1 MVKKVK
7 ARRAINPEKGMNIA
21 KDVLRPME
29 QTMAPVEDLI
39 AIVKQTKPDDAVK
52 FLEIV
57 TKDPELLSQYGGK
70 RGLEYLL
77 QDLKREGYFE
87 LYPEGGQNLR
97 SYLESAIKPESAKG
111 VRESAKVA
119 RQREQAKQAAKK
131 AAETKA
137 AIREATSPV
146 ISRSLQNKI
155 NLESIIYAAR
165 LEKIDPKKRGLL
177 NFTISGLPNNHLT
190 AVKKLLAD
198 LTGHRDVRRATKAF
212 DHVKIIGELAAELA
226 DKWESG
232 QVTLTDNLLRVPIET
247 ATKMSGN
254 PAGKRLKTIQKMI
267 SEGKPIAF
275 AEGASSVDD
284 AFRKSLGGVYE
295 TLQRQISAGQV
306 KIGSKSEGL
315 VKRIKALARP
325 SSAEAMVRQ
334 AASEAAAPV
343 TRLNPP
349 MLTYSPER
357 LPVALNTKAI
367 PASVPAQGVGPYLG
381 PDPLAAL
388 REELAARAAPIP
400 VEVRIESIRSP
411 SLTAEAAA
419 PVTRLNPPML
429 TYSPE
434 RLPVALNTKAIPARV
449 PAQGVG
455 PYLGP
460 DPLAAL
466 REELAARAAPIPV
479 EARIVSIRSPY
490 RFEMGPRR
498 LDFTSAAA
506 PTLTNDIELIL
517 RKAATPATRLN
528 PPMLTYSPEWIPA
541 HLMRIPAEAFEPKFG
556 PDPLEIG
563 PRRSTYIPLSEAA
576 ARSPLTE
583 TSQIGFG
590 PIDES
595 TEKLLRRLSK
605 YPGVTVTV
613 SPPGEHA
620 IVYPPGTVRAATGPG
635 GQGSAF
641 IESIIGASGR
651 ATGATMSPR
660 QKLKRSAALE
670 RLANEIV
677 AAAGGETSEA
687 AIRSA
692 AAGSR
697 AAEIER
703 LANEIV
709 AAAGGE
715 VGETAAKTVGKGA
728 GRLAKAG
735 GAIKSAGKG
744 AVKLAARH
752 PVLAALIAL
761 GLTAA
766 AYSALSGRREGEE
779 EGAVTLLPET
789 EWGGRQRPAATA
801 EDVMRILAAT
811 PRYKVPV
818 FVSPYEYRME

>member
-77 QDLKREGYFE
+77 QDLEREGYFE

-198 LTGHRDVRRATKAF
+198 LTGHRDVRQATKAV
-212 DHVKIIGELAAELA
+212 DHVKIIGKLAAELA

-400 VEVRIESIRSP
+400 VEARIE
-411 SLTAEAAA
+411 
-419 PVTRLNPPML
+419 
-429 TYSPE
+429 
-434 RLPVALNTKAIPARV
+434 
-449 PAQGVG
+449 
-455 PYLGP
+455 
-460 DPLAAL
+460 
-466 REELAARAAPIPV
+466 
-479 EARIVSIRSPY
+479 SIRSPY

-595 TEKLLRRLSK
+595 TDKLLRRLSK

-620 IVYPPGTVRAATGPG
+620 IVYPSGTVRAATGPG

-641 IESIIGASGR
+641 IHVAPSKAQAVSGAESIIGASGR
-651 ATGATMSPR
+651 ATGAT
-660 QKLKRSAALE
+660 E

-697 AAEIER
+697 AASAPVAVAPEIER

>member
-77 QDLKREGYFE
+77 QDLEREGYFE

-119 RQREQAKQAAKK
+119 RQREQAKQAAKKAAAKK

-198 LTGHRDVRRATKAF
+198 LTGHRDVRQATKAV
-212 DHVKIIGELAAELA
+212 DHVKIIGKLAAELA

-357 LPVALNTKAI
+357 LPVAL
-367 PASVPAQGVGPYLG
+367 
-381 PDPLAAL
+381 
-388 REELAARAAPIP
+388 
-400 VEVRIESIRSP
+400 
-411 SLTAEAAA
+411 
-419 PVTRLNPPML
+419 
-429 TYSPE
+429 
-434 RLPVALNTKAIPARV
+434 TKAIPARV

-479 EARIVSIRSPY
+479 EARIVSIRSP
-490 RFEMGPRR
+490 

-595 TEKLLRRLSK
+595 TDKLLRRLSK

-620 IVYPPGTVRAATGPG
+620 IVYPSGTVRAATGPG

-641 IESIIGASGR
+641 IHVAPSKAQAVSGAESIIGASGR

>member
-7 ARRAINPEKGMNIA
+7 ARRAINPEKGINIA

-77 QDLKREGYFE
+77 QDLEREGYFE

-119 RQREQAKQAAKK
+119 RQREQAKQAAKKAAAKKAAAKK

-198 LTGHRDVRRATKAF
+198 LTGHRDVRQATKAV
-212 DHVKIIGELAAELA
+212 DHVKIIGKLAAELA

-357 LPVALNTKAI
+357 LPVAL
-367 PASVPAQGVGPYLG
+367 
-381 PDPLAAL
+381 
-388 REELAARAAPIP
+388 
-400 VEVRIESIRSP
+400 
-411 SLTAEAAA
+411 
-419 PVTRLNPPML
+419 
-429 TYSPE
+429 
-434 RLPVALNTKAIPARV
+434 TKAIPARV

-479 EARIVSIRSPY
+479 EARIESIRSP
-490 RFEMGPRR
+490 
-498 LDFTSAAA
+498 S
-506 PTLTNDIELIL
+506 LTNDIELIL
-517 RKAATPATRLN
+517 RKAATPAMRRN

-595 TEKLLRRLSK
+595 TDKLLRRLSK

-620 IVYPPGTVRAATGPG
+620 IVYPSGTVRAATGPG

-641 IESIIGASGR
+641 IHVAPSKAQAVSGAESIIGASGR
-651 ATGATMSPR
+651 ATGAT
-660 QKLKRSAALE
+660 E

>member
-7 ARRAINPEKGMNIA
+7 ARRAINPEKGINIA

-77 QDLKREGYFE
+77 QDLEREGYFE

-198 LTGHRDVRRATKAF
+198 LTGHRDVRQATKAV
-212 DHVKIIGELAAELA
+212 DHVKIIGKLAAELA

-334 AASEAAAPV
+334 AASPQSGEAMA
-343 TRLNPP
+343 
-349 MLTYSPER
+349 
-357 LPVALNTKAI
+357 
-367 PASVPAQGVGPYLG
+367 
-381 PDPLAAL
+381 
-388 REELAARAAPIP
+388 
-400 VEVRIESIRSP
+400 
-411 SLTAEAAA
+411 AEAAA

-429 TYSPE
+429 TYASE

-479 EARIVSIRSPY
+479 EARIESIRSPY

-541 HLMRIPAEAFEPKFG
+541 SLMRIPAEAFEPKFG

-595 TEKLLRRLSK
+595 TDKLLRRLSK

-620 IVYPPGTVRAATGPG
+620 IVYPSGTVRAATGPG

-641 IESIIGASGR
+641 IHVAPSKAQAVSGAESIIGASGR

-697 AAEIER
+697 AASAPVAVAPEIER

>member
-7 ARRAINPEKGMNIA
+7 ARRAINPEKGINIA

-77 QDLKREGYFE
+77 QDLEREGYFE

-119 RQREQAKQAAKK
+119 RQRDQAKQAAKK

-198 LTGHRDVRRATKAF
+198 LTGHRDVRQATKAV

-334 AASEAAAPV
+334 AASPQSGAAMA
-343 TRLNPP
+343 
-349 MLTYSPER
+349 
-357 LPVALNTKAI
+357 
-367 PASVPAQGVGPYLG
+367 
-381 PDPLAAL
+381 
-388 REELAARAAPIP
+388 
-400 VEVRIESIRSP
+400 
-411 SLTAEAAA
+411 AEAAA

-429 TYSPE
+429 TYASE

-479 EARIVSIRSPY
+479 EARIESIRSPY

-528 PPMLTYSPEWIPA
+528 PPMLTYSPD
-541 HLMRIPAEAFEPKFG
+541 PAEAFEPKFG

-595 TEKLLRRLSK
+595 TDKLLRRLSK

-620 IVYPPGTVRAATGPG
+620 IVYPSGTVRAATGPG

-641 IESIIGASGR
+641 IH
-651 ATGATMSPR
+651 
-660 QKLKRSAALE
+660 
-670 RLANEIV
+670 V
-677 AAAGGETSEA
+677 APSKAQA

-697 AAEIER
+697 AASAPVAVAPEIER

-766 AYSALSGRREGEE
+766 AYSALSGRREGE
-779 EGAVTLLPET
+779 GAVTLLPET

>member
-7 ARRAINPEKGMNIA
+7 ARRAINPEKGINIA

-77 QDLKREGYFE
+77 QDLEREGYFE

-212 DHVKIIGELAAELA
+212 DHVKIIGQLAAELA

-284 AFRKSLGGVYE
+284 AFRKSLSGVYE

-334 AASEAAAPV
+334 AASPH
-343 TRLNPP
+343 PP
-349 MLTYSPER
+349 MLTY
-357 LPVALNTKAI
+357 
-367 PASVPAQGVGPYLG
+367 AS
-381 PDPLAAL
+381 
-388 REELAARAAPIP
+388 
-400 VEVRIESIRSP
+400 
-411 SLTAEAAA
+411 
-419 PVTRLNPPML
+419 
-429 TYSPE
+429 E

-541 HLMRIPAEAFEPKFG
+541 SLMRIPAEAFEPKFG

-595 TEKLLRRLSK
+595 TDKLLRRLSK

-620 IVYPPGTVRAATGPG
+620 IVYPSGTVRAATGPG

-641 IESIIGASGR
+641 IHVAPSKAQAVSGAESIIGASGR

-660 QKLKRSAALE
+660 QKLKRSAAL
-670 RLANEIV
+670 
-677 AAAGGETSEA
+677 
-687 AIRSA
+687 
-692 AAGSR
+692 
-697 AAEIER
+697 ER

>member
-7 ARRAINPEKGMNIA
+7 ARRAINPEKGINIA

-77 QDLKREGYFE
+77 QDLEREGYFE

-198 LTGHRDVRRATKAF
+198 LTGHRDVRQATKAV
-212 DHVKIIGELAAELA
+212 DHVKIIGKLAAELA

-334 AASEAAAPV
+334 AASPH
-343 TRLNPP
+343 PP
-349 MLTYSPER
+349 MLTY
-357 LPVALNTKAI
+357 
-367 PASVPAQGVGPYLG
+367 AS
-381 PDPLAAL
+381 
-388 REELAARAAPIP
+388 
-400 VEVRIESIRSP
+400 
-411 SLTAEAAA
+411 
-419 PVTRLNPPML
+419 
-429 TYSPE
+429 E

-479 EARIVSIRSPY
+479 EARIESIRSPY

-541 HLMRIPAEAFEPKFG
+541 SLMRIPAEAFEPKFG

-595 TEKLLRRLSK
+595 TDKLLRRLSK

-620 IVYPPGTVRAATGPG
+620 IVYPSGTVRAATGPG

-641 IESIIGASGR
+641 IHVAPSKAQAVSGAESIIGASGR

-660 QKLKRSAALE
+660 QKLKRSAAL
-670 RLANEIV
+670 
-677 AAAGGETSEA
+677 
-687 AIRSA
+687 
-692 AAGSR
+692 
-697 AAEIER
+697 ER

>member
-1 MVKKVK
+1 
-7 ARRAINPEKGMNIA
+7 
-21 KDVLRPME
+21 
-29 QTMAPVEDLI
+29 
-39 AIVKQTKPDDAVK
+39 
-52 FLEIV
+52 
-57 TKDPELLSQYGGK
+57 
-70 RGLEYLL
+70 
-77 QDLKREGYFE
+77 
-87 LYPEGGQNLR
+87 
-97 SYLESAIKPESAKG
+97 
-111 VRESAKVA
+111 
-119 RQREQAKQAAKK
+119 
-131 AAETKA
+131 
-137 AIREATSPV
+137 
-146 ISRSLQNKI
+146 
-155 NLESIIYAAR
+155 
-165 LEKIDPKKRGLL
+165 
-177 NFTISGLPNNHLT
+177 
-190 AVKKLLAD
+190 
-198 LTGHRDVRRATKAF
+198 
-212 DHVKIIGELAAELA
+212 
-226 DKWESG
+226 
-232 QVTLTDNLLRVPIET
+232 
-247 ATKMSGN
+247 
-254 PAGKRLKTIQKMI
+254 
-267 SEGKPIAF
+267 
-275 AEGASSVDD
+275 
-284 AFRKSLGGVYE
+284 
-295 TLQRQISAGQV
+295 
-306 KIGSKSEGL
+306 
-315 VKRIKALARP
+315 LARP

-334 AASEAAAPV
+334 AASPQSGEAMA
-343 TRLNPP
+343 
-349 MLTYSPER
+349 
-357 LPVALNTKAI
+357 
-367 PASVPAQGVGPYLG
+367 
-381 PDPLAAL
+381 
-388 REELAARAAPIP
+388 
-400 VEVRIESIRSP
+400 
-411 SLTAEAAA
+411 AEAAA

-429 TYSPE
+429 TYASE

-479 EARIVSIRSPY
+479 EARIESIRSPY

-541 HLMRIPAEAFEPKFG
+541 SLMRIPAEAFEPKFG

-595 TEKLLRRLSK
+595 TDKLLRRLSK

-620 IVYPPGTVRAATGPG
+620 IVYPSGTVRAATGPG

-641 IESIIGASGR
+641 IHVAPSKAQAVSGAESIIGASGR

-660 QKLKRSAALE
+660 QKLKRSAAL
-670 RLANEIV
+670 
-677 AAAGGETSEA
+677 
-687 AIRSA
+687 
-692 AAGSR
+692 
-697 AAEIER
+697 ER